1 MTDPTL
7 PFPQPSES
15 PGAPGGPPPPADT
28 PPPGPPNPGRWFG
41 WLSLALFVV
50 VGIGAV
56 VMWQWGGDDPDRPA
70 DTTVAASTTTAA
82 TATDPTTGATDDT
95 AGPST
100 TVASGEASFLLIENT
115 DGTATLQGQIPS
127 TAVAERLIAGA
138 VRAYGEANVIDEMVV
153 RDGGA
158 EPAWIREM
166 GRRIRDL
173 NRVELAVL
181 DASSTVEGTLIISG
195 TVANERDR
203 ERVVTRF
210 SEAMPD
216 LTIDDQLVVGSLDS
230 GGRGRSDEEIA
241 ARDAL
246 RTAAAQIDD
255 ANVLFST
262 GSADISETGAE
273 FLDEIAAILL
283 QYDTVAVEVA
293 GHTDDRGSEDDNRTL
308 SQARADAVVVFL
320 VEAGVAAERLTA
332 VGYGESR
339 PVGDNSTEEGQA
351 ENRRIEFTTS
361 R

>member
-1 MTDPTL
+1 
-7 PFPQPSES
+7 
-15 PGAPGGPPPPADT
+15 
-28 PPPGPPNPGRWFG
+28 
-41 WLSLALFVV
+41 
-50 VGIGAV
+50 
-56 VMWQWGGDDPDRPA
+56 MWQWDGDDPER
-70 DTTVAASTTTAA
+70 TTDSTLAASTTAA
-82 TATDPTTGATDDT
+82 PGPTTTTPPTDDT
-95 AGPST
+95 DASPST
-100 TVASGEASFLLIENT
+100 TVVATGEASFLLIENT

-127 TAVAERLIAGA
+127 AAVAERLIAGA
-138 VRAYGEANVIDEMVV
+138 ARAYGEANVVDELVIG
-153 RDGGA
+153 RGGE
-158 EPAWIREM
+158 EPGWIREM

-203 ERVVTRF
+203 ERVITRF

-230 GGRGRSDEEIA
+230 DGSGRSDEEVA

-255 ANVLFST
+255 ANILFET
-262 GSADISETGAE
+262 GSAEISEAGAE
-273 FLDEIAAILL
+273 FLDEIAAIILEF
-283 QYDTVAVEVA
+283 DTVSVEVA
-293 GHTDDRGSEDDNRTL
+293 GHTDDRGSDEDNRVL
-308 SQARADAVVVFL
+308 SQERADAVVVFL
-320 VEAGVAAERLTA
+320 VDAGVAEDRLTA

-339 PVGDNSTEEGQA
+339 PVGDNTTAEGRA